1 MSLFKQIE
9 KVDKARRR
17 VAMHRNELAVPAA
30 SLLLRGYRYPLTTMG
45 AAVGAGV
52 VLGSLGVGAMRVP
65 GLSSLLSGGIA
76 EIVAQGT
83 RLISELGMDDSGNDT
98 HDNDDA

>member
-1 MSLFKQIE
+1 MSLSKQIE
-9 KVDKARRR
+9 KVNKARQR
-17 VAMHRNELAVPAA
+17 VAMHRDELAVPAA
-30 SLLLRGYRYPLTTMG
+30 SLLLRGYRHPLTTMG
-45 AAVGAGV
+45 AAAGAGF

-83 RLISELGMDDSGNDT
+83 RLITELGMDDSGNDT
-98 HDNDDA
+98 DDSDNA